1 MPLDLV
7 LIMPVYNEEGCISDV
22 IRSWDRMLSGLGIRY
37 QMIILND
44 GSKDGT
50 KEVLASFDNKGRIQ
64 IINKD
69 NSGHGPTI
77 LIGYRKAVKISTW
90 TFQCDS
96 DDEMKADYFQALW
109 TKRERFD
116 ALFGLRKDRTQNA
129 WRKIISLCAKITVRI
144 LFGAGVTDV
153 NTPYRLIRSDL
164 LKRIIEQIP
173 DDTFAPNVII
183 SGALS
188 KAGVRIYECD
198 VPYEHRRTGQVSIMK
213 WKLWKAAMKA
223 FRQTLACRP
232 SLKEFI

>member
-1 MPLDLV
+1 MPLDLTLV
-7 LIMPVYNEEGCISDV
+7 MPVYNEEACISDV
-22 IRSWDRMLSGLGIRY
+22 IRSWDKMLSGLKISY

-50 KEVLASFDNKGRIQ
+50 KDVLASFNDNDHIQ
-64 IINKD
+64 VINKD

-77 LIGYRKAVKISTW
+77 LLGYRKAVKVSTW

-96 DDEMKADYFQALW
+96 DDEMKADYFPYLW
-109 TKRERFD
+109 DNREQFD
-116 ALFGLRKDRTQNA
+116 ALFGIRKDRKQSVG
-129 WRKIISLCAKITVRI
+129 RKILSVCARITVRL

-153 NTPYRLIRSDL
+153 NTPYRLIRSDI

-188 KAGVRIYECD
+188 KARVRIYEHD

-213 WKLWKAAMKA
+213 WKLWKATLKS
-223 FRQTLACRP
+223 FWQTLACRP
-232 SLKEFI
+232 VIWNSK